1 MIFYNLIVA
10 PIELI
15 VDWVFTF
22 FTIKFTSFGV
32 IGAVCGVSLAI
43 NFLALPLYNI
53 ADSLQAKERRIA
65 KEMEP
70 RIQRIKRAFKG
81 DERFMIL
88 QTYYRECNYNPLYTL
103 RSSLSILIEIPFF
116 IAAYHYLSHSAA
128 LKGIPFWIFKDL
140 GAPDALFQIGN
151 FSVNVLPVLMT
162 AINLVSGAVYAKD
175 TTARERIQIF
185 VLAAVFLV
193 LLYSSPSGLV
203 IYWILNNLFS
213 LAKNVVLKMKHPAG
227 ILRGIIGG
235 MLLLF
240 SVYFIYKKGITIKT
254 AAFSAFSLFV
264 VLFAF
269 VKKAAATVC
278 GKIQFCRPKAQE
290 EKSAAA
296 AESSKRQFLLFI
308 LSALGL
314 AVLCG
319 LYLPSSAVSTSPIE
333 FSFLEEGADSP
344 LPYIWSSLFTFL
356 GFFVIWPLAVY
367 LMFGGAVKKWE
378 SAVFFAA
385 FLMALADVFVFKADY
400 GTLDVLFQVD
410 RSVLSANTVQKI
422 VPAALS
428 VLVLV
433 LFFVLSRLQK
443 LHIASAFILA
453 VCVAETVIGF
463 ANVSSINK
471 TYAAYAQNRA
481 KNEIEGSSL
490 SDEIT
495 PVYHLTKT
503 GKNVVVLFLDRAIGS
518 FLPYALLDVP
528 DLKEQLRGFVY
539 YPNTLSFGQNTDIAA
554 PAMMAGYEYT
564 PENLNARNGELL
576 RAKHNEA
583 SLVLPTLFADAGYEC
598 TITDPP
604 CPNYTWKGDL
614 SAFEG
619 KQNIRASEILGTH
632 SERFCRETKFYG
644 KNTSLSESVKKEIK
658 NFSVLQVLLPVLR
671 NTFNGDFIASY
682 RSDHA
687 YIDMISCLYYLPE
700 LTDCTAEKSQYV
712 FIDNETTHQPI
723 FLDDD
728 FLLPAG
734 SLYFHGA
741 YETSDDNT
749 ATHYQAFVAAF
760 KQVGKWLDFLRE
772 NDAYDNTRVI
782 IVSDHGR
789 EITLNDFSH
798 FADSRIP
805 ASYTPILLFKDFGSN
820 RELSID
826 KTFMTNADTLFLAKQ
841 GLELNE
847 ENPFTHSTFSQEKQ
861 NGITVYPTKY
871 LEWNAEKM
879 ADKFQFTLDKAKA
892 FHVHTDI
899 FDKKNWIPLL
909 EWEKRNENQDQE
921 NSEQPF
927 FE

>member
-65 KEMEP
+65 KELEP

-116 IAAYHYLSHSAA
+116 IAAYHYLSRSAA

-240 SVYFIYKKGITIKT
+240 SAYFIYKKGITIKT
-254 AAFSAFSLFV
+254 AAFSAFSLVV

-290 EKSAAA
+290 ENNAAVL
-296 AESSKRQFLLFI
+296 ESSKRQFLLFI

-385 FLMALADVFVFKADY
+385 FLMALADVFVFNADY

-410 RSVLSANTVQKI
+410 KSVLSANTVQKI
-422 VPAALS
+422 VPAALA
-428 VLVLV
+428 VLVLI

-619 KQNIRASEILGTH
+619 KQNIRAAEIVGRYSEQ
-632 SERFCRETKFYG
+632 FCRETKFYG

-658 NFSVLQVLLPVLR
+658 NFSILQILLPVLR

-682 RSDHA
+682 RSDQA
-687 YIDMISCLYYLPE
+687 YIHMISCLYYLPE
-700 LTDCTAEKSQYV
+700 LTDCTAEKNQYI
-712 FIDNETTHQPI
+712 FIDNETTHQPT

-728 FLLPAG
+728 FLLPAR

-741 YETSDDNT
+741 YETSDDST

-772 NDAYDNTRVI
+772 NDAYDNTRIV

-789 EITLNDFSH
+789 GIALNDFSH

-805 ASYTPILLFKDFGSN
+805 ASYTPILLFKDFGSR
-820 RELSID
+820 RELSTD
-826 KTFMTNADTLFLAKQ
+826 ESFMTNADTLFLATQ
-841 GLELNE
+841 GLGLDE
-847 ENPFTHSTFSQEKQ
+847 ENPFTHSAFSQEKQ
-861 NGITVYPTKY
+861 DGITVYPIKD

-899 FDKKNWIPLL
+899 FDEENWIPLL
-909 EWEKRNENQDQE
+909 EWEKRNEKGVQDK
-921 NSEQPF
+921 SR
-927 FE
+927 